1 MMAPITPANWEDL
14 TILTDP
20 KLPRQRKHGAR
31 FIGKDISPATYQQ
44 ITAILAQ
51 QQQFNLDG
59 YKDLCIKR
67 RIATQIRSV
76 GCNNPDDYIDILEN
90 DPAEQK
96 RLLASLSIHV
106 SQFFRNQTTF
116 AVLEHKILPA
126 LIKIAKQ
133 QQRQIFTWSI
143 GCANGEEPYSIA
155 LLWHQL
161 QRQKD
166 SLALTATDLSP
177 DALKR
182 AGDGVYAKN
191 RVTNIPPEILNK
203 YFTPTATSYQLD
215 AKIRAQVQFVRHDI
229 LVDQPYAQADLIL
242 CRNLLIY
249 FSREQQ
255 RRVLEVLATALVPGG
270 YLVLGRAESLAPTC
284 RELFTSI
291 DPAERIYQRITAKAE
306 ISRRSKTCVL
316 K

>member
-1 MMAPITPANWEDL
+1 M
-14 TILTDP
+14 
-20 KLPRQRKHGAR
+20 QRKNAAR
-31 FIGKDISPATYQQ
+31 FIGNDISATTYQQ
-44 ITAILAQ
+44 ITAILLQ

-76 GCNNPDDYIDILEN
+76 GCNDPNDYIAILQNNSE
-90 DPAEQK
+90 EQK
-96 RLLASLSIHV
+96 RLLAALSIHV

-126 LIKIAKQ
+126 LIKTAKQ
-133 QQRQIFTWSI
+133 QQRQTFIWSV

-177 DALKR
+177 NALER
-182 AGDGVYAKN
+182 AQAGIYAKN
-191 RVTNIPPEILNK
+191 RISNVPPKMLNK
-203 YFTPTATSYQLD
+203 YFKPTDKSYQLD
-215 AKIRAQVQFVRHDI
+215 AKIRSQVQFVRHDI

-255 RRVLEVLATALVPGG
+255 RQVLEVLATALIPGG

-284 RELFTSI
+284 RTLFSCI
-291 DPAERIYQRITAKAE
+291 DPAERIYQRIANNDVTN
-306 ISRRSKTCVL
+306 RRSKTCEL
-316 K
+316 R